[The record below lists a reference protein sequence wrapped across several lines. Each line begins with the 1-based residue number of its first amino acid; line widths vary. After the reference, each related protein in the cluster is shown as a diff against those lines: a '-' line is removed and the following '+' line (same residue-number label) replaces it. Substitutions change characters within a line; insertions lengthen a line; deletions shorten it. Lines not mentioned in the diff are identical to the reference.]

1 MELNIYRIE
10 RIYKIKRISFPR
22 KTSSNRNSYVIQ
34 LRTIYV
40 ALPSH
45 IQLSLPYKSRDL
57 SPLNKKINSNLSFTR
72 SPRSRSKR
80 PTLNRLISPAL
91 IYRCS
96 DISNISTLEARI
108 EINSLD
114 REKSMGWL
122 PKGISKNSHLKWVPV
137 KVTLINVVP
146 EQSSRVRERNS
157 VTPRLFDS
165 IYS

>member
-34 LRTIYV
+34 WERSMLHYWVIFNF
-40 ALPSH
+40 LFP
-45 IQLSLPYKSRDL
+45 KRDL
-57 SPLNKKINSNLSFTR
+57 SLLNKKFNSNLSFTR

-165 IYS
+165 ISS

>member
-22 KTSSNRNSYVIQ
+22 KTSSNRNSYVVQ

-114 REKSMGWL
+114 REKSMG
-122 PKGISKNSHLKWVPV
+122 
-137 KVTLINVVP
+137 
-146 EQSSRVRERNS
+146 
-157 VTPRLFDS
+157 
-165 IYS
+165 

>member
-1 MELNIYRIE
+1 MELNIYQIE
-10 RIYKIKRISFPR
+10 RIYKIKRISFPW
-22 KTSSNRNSYVIQ
+22 KTSSNRNSYVVQ

-57 SPLNKKINSNLSFTR
+57 SPLNKKFNSNLSFTR

-80 PTLNRLISPAL
+80 LNRLISPVL

-96 DISNISTLEARI
+96 DISNISALEARI

-114 REKSMGWL
+114 REKSMGWS

-165 IYS
+165 ISS